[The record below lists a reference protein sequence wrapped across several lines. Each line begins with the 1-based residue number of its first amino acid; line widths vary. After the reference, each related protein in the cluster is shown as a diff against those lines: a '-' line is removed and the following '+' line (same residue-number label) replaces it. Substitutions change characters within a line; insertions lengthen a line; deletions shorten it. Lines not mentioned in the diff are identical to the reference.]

1 MNKNSPCAVKTK
13 KKMAATLKEL
23 MKTTPFEKIT
33 VSDITQASG
42 VHRQT
47 FYYHFQDRYELLDWL
62 IYYEL
67 LHPFIEGFTLDNM
80 YERFFNLFTTMKE
93 NKRFYQTAIKI
104 NTGDI
109 MGFISRYANEQLA
122 ITLKR
127 VGMENSI
134 ILSSN
139 NDNTIIAEFLGFGL
153 SGVVI
158 SWAQRGMKETPA
170 EMTENLRELVGASA
184 KMFPG

>member
-1 MNKNSPCAVKTK
+1 
-13 KKMAATLKEL
+13 
-23 MKTTPFEKIT
+23 
-33 VSDITQASG
+33 
-42 VHRQT
+42 
-47 FYYHFQDRYELLDWL
+47 
-62 IYYEL
+62 
-67 LHPFIEGFTLDNM
+67 M